1 MKRLL
6 TTTAL
11 GLLIAAGPALAQTS
25 QQAPSQAN
33 PPAQQ
38 NQPDTGSP
46 AAPSAPESPGA
57 SGGQQPGADSSQPG
71 ASSPDTA
78 QSGAASPLTEETL
91 ASNLIGVAV
100 ENASGETIG
109 EITDIV
115 LAQDGSVKAALIG
128 VGGFLGMGAKNVSV
142 NFSELNVKR
151 DDANNM
157 TVTVAMSSE
166 SLEAMPAYQE
176 KGTASEAGGTE
187 TSGTASTKTE
197 ERAPGAGTSPTPG
210 TQ

>member
-25 QQAPSQAN
+25 QQAPSPAS

-78 QSGAASPLTEETL
+78 QSDAASPLTEETL

-142 NFSELNVKR
+142 DFSELNVKR

-187 TSGTASTKTE
+187 TSGTSTKTE